1 MSPDTATPPPL
12 RVGLFIDSFDR
23 PAWVFKVI
31 QQIQSSSFA
40 QVSLIIK
47 NEATVEPQSRAKSYW
62 KNRKYLLYAFYQR
75 VDNFMVKVADDPF
88 AQRDLRELIPG
99 CPIISVQPVMTKHS
113 DSFSEQDVRTIS
125 EYDLDVGLA
134 FGFRILRGDILRI
147 FKYGLWSY
155 HHGDNL
161 VNRGG
166 PAGFW
171 EVIEGSPVTG
181 TVLQVLNEDL
191 DNGKVIFRS
200 WSSTVDR
207 FSVKASRNHIYWR
220 ASSFVVRKLKQAY
233 EQGSVDSPNEGLY
246 RPYSNRL
253 YRMPTNSELL
263 GKLSKLSA
271 TYFKS
276 KLQHAFYLD
285 RWVLAY
291 RFRQTDDDAN
301 NTLYRFKYLLP
312 RPGCY
317 WADPFPIKVDD
328 KYYLFFEEFV
338 NKQNKGQIA
347 VVELSKSSVSE
358 PVVALE
364 RDYHLSYPFVFK
376 HHNQMMMIPETA
388 ANKQVELYS
397 ATRFPDTWKLET
409 VLMENISAKDVT
421 LAQID
426 DLWWMFVA
434 ISEYP
439 FADDLHLF
447 YAESP
452 YGPWRPHKLNPVKSD
467 VRSSRPAGNI
477 FEWNGDLYRPSQDSS
492 RHYGY
497 AITINRILRLTP
509 HEFVEEEVSKIL
521 PQWGK
526 NVLATHTLNIC
537 DDLTVVDCLLRTR
550 RA

>member
-88 AQRDLRELIPG
+88 AQRDLRELIRG

>member
-388 ANKQVELYS
+388 ANKQVEVYS
-397 ATRFPDTWKLET
+397 ATRFPDKWKLET

>member
-1 MSPDTATPPPL
+1 
-12 RVGLFIDSFDR
+12 
-23 PAWVFKVI
+23 
-31 QQIQSSSFA
+31 
-40 QVSLIIK
+40 
-47 NEATVEPQSRAKSYW
+47 
-62 KNRKYLLYAFYQR
+62 
-75 VDNFMVKVADDPF
+75 MVKVADDPF
-88 AQRDLRELIPG
+88 AQRDLRELIRG